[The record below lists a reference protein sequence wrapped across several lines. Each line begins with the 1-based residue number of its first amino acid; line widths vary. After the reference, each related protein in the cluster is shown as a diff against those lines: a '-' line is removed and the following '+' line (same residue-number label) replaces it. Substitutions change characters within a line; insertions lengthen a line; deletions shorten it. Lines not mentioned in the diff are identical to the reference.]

1 MVPHMQKNEKE
12 TDINSLLKVVGTDYK
27 QEL

>member
-1 MVPHMQKNEKE
+1 MVPHMQKNENE
-12 TDINSLLKVVGTDYK
+12 TDINSLLKFVGNDYR